1 MAATI
6 GRLRAVLSANTTE
19 FNQGFEKAKNAI
31 KGLDSSIRK
40 TQRNLRRFART
51 TERIGSNLSKS
62 LSLPIVGFGTVAL
75 KAAADAEKLRVQL
88 ETLTGSAEEGGKAF
102 ERLKTLSAK
111 TPFEL
116 EDLVSA
122 NNTLLG
128 FSLSSTEAY
137 SAIQDLG
144 DIAAVTGGD
153 LQSIAVAFGQ
163 SAAEGKLFTKDIR
176 QFINNGVPA
185 VKLLA
190 EEMNVA
196 ESEVFDLASQ
206 GTITFDILKNA
217 FKSATAE
224 GGMFANGMAKQSGTL
239 LGLFSTL
246 KDSLRI
252 ALGDI
257 GEQIVQAFD
266 LKNVLGNLISN
277 INKIRTAFNNLSD
290 EIKNRII
297 IITTSIAAIGPAL
310 IGLAITIKGMAA
322 LAGVF
327 RIITTAIK
335 GIKLQVIALKV
346 VIFAKIIA
354 AIAIFAALAAAVQY
368 VKDNVEAFKLAFKLA
383 FEVIKK
389 AVVDFTSFMISKLK
403 EIFEKLNTLP
413 LLEGKFNLQI
423 TGLTAF
429 ENKLEEVAKNA
440 QSNIDKIKTDGIDF
454 ETPAE
459 FASRLGDKIV
469 EVKDKVLDYFKL
481 GDKSPP
487 MLDFDPNNKIEA
499 TTQKIEGLV
508 LSTKKLTI
516 SAQDLKDQ
524 MVDTSKM
531 GIAFYRNEINKL
543 KIEMDLVETNEEWEA
558 LNTIL
563 QDFINKIKEIQ
574 GVTDKAKSVLISFS
588 PALTSFGET
597 LGDVFSGKIEGA
609 KELFGSLLMIVAD
622 FMDQLGK
629 SLIATMEAV
638 QFFKNLLKSN
648 PFAAI
653 AAGVAL
659 VAAAA
664 WTRAKIAKGLGGGG
678 KETSVNDA
686 LITSKGQVIKFHP
699 NDNILA
705 MKDFGKL
712 GGIINQQPAA
722 LNNIGSPSL
731 NNIRRMQPIYLESS
745 INLDGRQI
753 YKGIQLTKA
762 RINR

>member
-6 GRLRAVLSANTTE
+6 GRLRAVLSANSEE
-19 FNQGFEKAKNAI
+19 FTQGFEKAKNAI
-31 KGLDSSIRK
+31 KGLDTSIRK

-111 TPFEL
+111 TPFQL

-128 FSLSSTEAY
+128 FSLSSAEAY

-206 GTITFDILKNA
+206 GKITFDILKNA

-266 LKNVLGNLISN
+266 LKNVLGNLIST

-290 EIKNRII
+290 EVKNRII

-354 AIAIFAALAAAVQY
+354 AIAIFTALAAAVQY

-413 LLEGKFNLQI
+413 LLEGNFNLQI
-423 TGLTAF
+423 TGLMAF
-429 ENKLEEVAKNA
+429 EKKLEEVAKNA

-487 MLDFDPNNKIEA
+487 MLDFDSNNKIEA
-499 TTQKIEGLV
+499 STKKIEGLRVSTDNLSVSTESLKNQMVNFDTSNITEEISKLDETINTFLDNLNLKSKEAFYV
-508 LSTKKLTI
+508 LQNALTN
-516 SAQDLKDQ
+516 SAYALKDAIGQ
-524 MVDTSKM
+524 TFLTFGDMMGKAFAGVDDSWHT
-531 GIAFYRNEINKL
+531 AFEKIILVVLDFVGTLAKIFATVGAGMMFIPGAQGLATAILLGAATLQGLASGFSAGINK
-543 KIEMDLVETNEEWEA
+543 
-558 LNTIL
+558 
-563 QDFINKIKEIQ
+563 
-574 GVTDKAKSVLISFS
+574 
-588 PALTSFGET
+588 
-597 LGDVFSGKIEGA
+597 
-609 KELFGSLLMIVAD
+609 
-622 FMDQLGK
+622 
-629 SLIATMEAV
+629 
-638 QFFKNLLKSN
+638 
-648 PFAAI
+648 
-653 AAGVAL
+653 
-659 VAAAA
+659 
-664 WTRAKIAKGLGGGG
+664 RANNRQQRAS

-762 RINR
+762 RIDR

>member
-75 KAAADAEKLRVQL
+75 KAAADTEKLRVQL

-111 TPFEL
+111 TPFQL

-206 GTITFDILKNA
+206 GKITFDILKNA

-252 ALGDI
+252 ALGDV
-257 GEQIVQAFD
+257 GEQIVEAFD
-266 LKNVLGNLISN
+266 LKNVLANLISS
-277 INKIRTAFNNLSD
+277 INNIRTAFNNLSD

-335 GIKLQVIALKV
+335 GVKLQVIALKV

-389 AVVDFTSFMISKLK
+389 AVVDFTSFMINKLK

-429 ENKLEEVAKNA
+429 EKKLEEVAKNA

-469 EVKDKVLDYFKL
+469 ELKDKALDYFKL
-481 GDKSPP
+481 GDKNPQI
-487 MLDFDPNNKIEA
+487 LDFDSDNKIE
-499 TTQKIEGLV
+499 TSIKKTEGLRV
-508 LSTKKLTI
+508 STDNLSI
-516 SAQDLKDQ
+516 STESLKNQ
-524 MVDTSKM
+524 MVDFDTSNIREEISKLDEA
-531 GIAFYRNEINKL
+531 INTFLDNLNLKSKEAFNLLHNALTNSVYALKDAIGQTFLTFGDMIGKAFAGVDDSWHTAFEQIILVVLDFVATLAKIFATVGAGMMFIPGAQGLATAILLGAATLQGLASGFSAGINK
-543 KIEMDLVETNEEWEA
+543 
-558 LNTIL
+558 
-563 QDFINKIKEIQ
+563 
-574 GVTDKAKSVLISFS
+574 
-588 PALTSFGET
+588 
-597 LGDVFSGKIEGA
+597 
-609 KELFGSLLMIVAD
+609 
-622 FMDQLGK
+622 
-629 SLIATMEAV
+629 
-638 QFFKNLLKSN
+638 
-648 PFAAI
+648 
-653 AAGVAL
+653 
-659 VAAAA
+659 
-664 WTRAKIAKGLGGGG
+664 RANNRQQRASKQ
-678 KETSVNDA
+678 TSVNDA

-762 RINR
+762 RIDR

>member
-19 FNQGFEKAKNAI
+19 FNQGFQRAKNAI

-75 KAAADAEKLRVQL
+75 KAAADTEKLRVQL

-111 TPFEL
+111 TPFQL

-128 FSLSSTEAY
+128 FSLSSAEAY

-206 GTITFDILKNA
+206 GKITFDILKNA

-252 ALGDI
+252 ALGDV
-257 GEQIVQAFD
+257 GEQIVEAFD

-354 AIAIFAALAAAVQY
+354 AIAIFTALAVAVQY

-487 MLDFDPNNKIEA
+487 ILDFDPNNKIEA
-499 TTQKIEGLV
+499 TTQKIEGLRV
-508 LSTKKLTI
+508 STDNLSVST
-516 SAQDLKDQ
+516 QNLKDQ
-524 MVDTSKM
+524 MVDFDTSNIREEIGNAERSLKQLQE
-531 GIAFYRNEINKL
+531 GIEVSLGPEI
-543 KIEMDLVETNEEWEA
+543 
-558 LNTIL
+558 
-563 QDFINKIKEIQ
+563 
-574 GVTDKAKSVLISFS
+574 
-588 PALTSFGET
+588 TSFATT
-597 LGDVFSGKIEGA
+597 LGDSLSGKIQGA
-609 KELFGSLLMIVAD
+609 EEFFGNLLMIVAD
-622 FMDQLGK
+622 FGDRLGK
-629 SLIATMEAV
+629 MLIATGAAAKG
-638 QFFKNLLKSN
+638 FKIALKN

-659 VAAAA
+659 VAVATA
-664 WTRAKIAKGLGGGG
+664 TRNLLSEGLGGGG

-731 NNIRRMQPIYLESS
+731 NNILRMQPIYLESS

-762 RINR
+762 RIDR